1 MGTGSML
8 RGTTDLAGRKA
19 AAMMLVMALLVGGRS
34 RAAEPPQVESAA
46 ATAFAVLEYRV
57 LGNTVLQPTDIEA
70 AVYPHLGPGRT
81 FSDVEAAR
89 VALEDVYH
97 ARGFGT
103 VFVDI
108 PEQSVQDDGVVRL
121 RVTEGRL
128 RRTQVQGAK
137 YSSGRELRA
146 LIPQAAPGTV
156 PELPRLQS
164 EIYAVNAASPD
175 RSIVPA
181 LKAGPLPGTVDLTL
195 NVQDTLPFH
204 GTVEV
209 NNQYTAGTSELRAL
223 TVLGYD
229 NLFGRLD
236 SLALQFQVAPQ
247 EPSEVSVIA
256 ASYLARLDDN
266 NSRLSLSYVHSS
278 SDLAT
283 LGALNVIGKGSIYG
297 LRYIRPLVVTAEQQ
311 SQASIGIDYK
321 DFAQDVRLS
330 DDVTFSTPIA
340 YTSLSAAYNLTLR
353 HPGRVWNAA
362 ASITMGLSGLG
373 SRSREFADKCFG
385 CRPNFLVLRA
395 DGALRQDLPARFFG
409 VLQLAGQYTV
419 DPVIS
424 NEQMSAGGVRSVR
437 GYLEAESL
445 GDIGWRS
452 SLELHAPNYLPAR
465 TRVSAMPYTFYSLGR
480 TSYQRPLPGQ
490 AHSQQLSSWGLGL
503 DLRMSDFANAS
514 LNWAYPL
521 VDGPQTPRGDSRWEF
536 AVRTSW

>member
-1 MGTGSML
+1 MNLPPL
-8 RGTTDLAGRKA
+8 RRLRCSSTAY
-19 AAMMLVMALLVGGRS
+19 
-34 RAAEPPQVESAA
+34 SA
-46 ATAFAVLEYRV
+46 
-57 LGNTVLQPTDIEA
+57 NTVLQPTDIEA

-256 ASYLARLDDN
+256 ASYLARLDEN

-340 YTSLSAAYNLTLR
+340 YTSLSARLQP
-353 HPGRVWNAA
+353 HP
-362 ASITMGLSGLG
+362 SPP
-373 SRSREFADKCFG
+373 RSRLERSRFDHDG
-385 CRPNFLVLRA
+385 IVRP
-395 DGALRQDLPARFFG
+395 RQ
-409 VLQLAGQYTV
+409 
-419 DPVIS
+419 PV
-424 NEQMSAGGVRSVR
+424 A
-437 GYLEAESL
+437 
-445 GDIGWRS
+445 
-452 SLELHAPNYLPAR
+452 
-465 TRVSAMPYTFYSLGR
+465 
-480 TSYQRPLPGQ
+480 
-490 AHSQQLSSWGLGL
+490 
-503 DLRMSDFANAS
+503 
-514 LNWAYPL
+514 
-521 VDGPQTPRGDSRWEF
+521 
-536 AVRTSW
+536 